1 MTNFF
6 WSVYQ
11 LDTVP
16 QEGNLMDVVIT
27 VHYGRT
33 AVEGEYTAYSYGTMG
48 CATPSETDFT
58 AYPDLTFE
66 QVCGWLEN
74 GLDYEAIDA
83 GLQQNIDNQINPPV
97 IVLPLPW
104 VPEPTTTTTTTQAPL
119 PPEPTTTSTTTEAPS
134 TTTTTT
140 EAPI

>member
-16 QEGNLMDVVIT
+16 QEGNLMDVVIV

-33 AVEGEYTAYSYGTMG
+33 ATEEQYAAYSYGTMA
-48 CATPSETDFT
+48 CQTPSETDFT

-66 QVCGWLEN
+66 QVCSWLDA
-74 GLDYEAIDA
+74 GLDVASIDA
-83 GLQQNIDNQINPPV
+83 GLQQSINDQINPPV

-104 VPEPTTTTTTTQAPL
+104 IPEPTTTTTTTMA
-119 PPEPTTTSTTTEAPS
+119 PEPTTTMAPEP
-134 TTTTTT
+134 TTTTTQ
-140 EAPI
+140 API

>member
-11 LDTVP
+11 LDTAPTLDSLV
-16 QEGNLMDVVIT
+16 DVVIT

-83 GLQQNIDNQINPPV
+83 GLVSSINNQINPPV
-97 IVLPLPW
+97 VVKHLPW
-104 VPEPTTTTTTTQAPL
+104 VPVVETPIVEPT
-119 PPEPTTTSTTTEAPS
+119 PTV
-134 TTTTTT
+134 
-140 EAPI
+140 

>member
-1 MTNFF
+1 MTNFI

-16 QEGNLMDVVIT
+16 MEGNLQDVVIT

-33 AVEGEYTAYSYGTMG
+33 ATEEQYKAYTYGTMG
-48 CATPSETDFT
+48 CQTPSETDFT

-66 QVCGWLEN
+66 QICGWL
-74 GLDYEAIDA
+74 DA
-83 GLQQNIDNQINPPV
+83 GLDVVSIDTGLQQDIDNQINPPV

-104 VPEPTTTTTTTQAPL
+104 IPVSG
-119 PPEPTTTSTTTEAPS
+119 ST
-134 TTTTTT
+134 
-140 EAPI
+140 I

>member
-11 LDTVP
+11 LDTAPTLDSLV
-16 QEGNLMDVVIT
+16 DVVIT

-33 AVEGEYTAYSYGTMG
+33 AVDGEYTAYSYGTMG

-66 QVCGWLEN
+66 QVCSWLEN
-74 GLDYEAIDA
+74 GLDTESIDA
-83 GLQQNIDNQINPPV
+83 GLVASIENQINPPMV
-97 IVLPLPW
+97 VKHLPW
-104 VPEPTTTTTTTQAPL
+104 VPVVVEPIIIEDAPIIEEPT
-119 PPEPTTTSTTTEAPS
+119 PEV
-134 TTTTTT
+134 
-140 EAPI
+140 

>member
-11 LDTVP
+11 LDTAPSLDSLV
-16 QEGNLMDVVIT
+16 DVVIT

-58 AYPDLTFE
+58 VYDDLTFE
-66 QVCGWLEN
+66 QVCSWLEN
-74 GLDYEAIDA
+74 GLDTESIDA
-83 GLQQNIDNQINPPV
+83 GLVANIENQINPPMV
-97 IVLPLPW
+97 VKHLPW
-104 VPEPTTTTTTTQAPL
+104 VPVVVEPII
-119 PPEPTTTSTTTEAPS
+119 
-134 TTTTTT
+134 
-140 EAPI
+140 EAPIIEEPAPEV